1 MLTIKQNKKIVYSR
15 SLIGLTYN
23 NYTLIDDLYSQNFIS
38 FIERVRSSKLY
49 KIRIC
54 LRYNNKHI
62 TTKLVNHST
71 FLECKQYCYDIMQN
85 MEDNRIKKTPGVKK

>member
-23 NYTLIDDLYSQNFIS
+23 NYTLIDDLHSQNFMS
-38 FIERVRSSKLY
+38 FIERIRSSKLY

-54 LRYNNKHI
+54 LRYYNIHI

-71 FLECKQYCYDIMQN
+71 FLECKQYCYKLMQD
-85 MEDNRIKKTPGVKK
+85 MEDNRIKNSWS